1 MNAKYANCPEVI
13 STVKEITKDGS
24 DNLIGDKVTGI
35 QVQVDEKEKPAYVQI
50 YIRDLKKGSSMVVE
64 IELSELVSA
73 LSLASLNAERNY

>member
-1 MNAKYANCPEVI
+1 MNAKYANCTEVI

-50 YIRDLKKGSSMVVE
+50 YILDLKKGSSMVVE